1 MLSVRDEVE
10 GAKRNSRKNER
21 NGRGREGRE
30 KVGSKRAVL
39 TEKGAGEGR
48 PFLELRRDADDGE
61 IREVVRRYAWGADSG
76 FAVRGT
82 EESLKPG
89 QPTTVFSSEAAAA
102 AAPPAATPAAA
113 RLQCSSSAVKCSEL
127 VQRSA
132 VQSSRTT
139 LFWSSFFTPV
149 LVPV

>member
-1 MLSVRDEVE
+1 MRGKVRK
-10 GAKRNSRKNER
+10 GI
-21 NGRGREGRE
+21 RGRTKGTGGGKEGRE

-61 IREVVRRYAWGADSG
+61 IRGVVRRYAWGADSG

-82 EESLKPG
+82 EESLRPG

-113 RLQCSSSAVKCSEL
+113 RLQCSSAVNLCSE
-127 VQRSA
+127 VQCSA
-132 VQSSRTT
+132 EQ
-139 LFWSSFFTPV
+139 
-149 LVPV
+149 